1 MFFFVCL
8 SKFCC
13 NPLLIKKLIIRV
25 WNAYRSDRS
34 ASRLKSRTSQLLLFL
49 IRMFLEKARKSRRKV
64 FSFSYQKREF
74 LTLKS
79 ISLYLFAMKPWAS
92 KTSSDSTNENHKL
105 HALQP
110 RYLASRLEEG
120 CCKQWGFFIWR
131 KVEMIVEGSPKQL
144 LKDEMKSE
152 SHRHLDRRCS

>member
-1 MFFFVCL
+1 MNEWVFFVCL
-8 SKFCC
+8 FCF
-13 NPLLIKKLIIRV
+13 NPLLIMKLSIRL
-25 WNAYRSDRS
+25 WNAYRS
-34 ASRLKSRTSQLLLFL
+34 ASCLKSQTSQLLHFL
-49 IRMFLEKARKSRRKV
+49 TRMVLEIARKSSKKV

-74 LTLKS
+74 LTIKS
-79 ISLYLFAMKPWAS
+79 ISLYLFAMKSWAS
-92 KTSSDSTNENHKL
+92 KTCSDSTNENHKL

-110 RYLASRLEEG
+110 RYLASRLEVG
-120 CCKQWGFFIWR
+120 LCKQWGFFIWL